1 MGNVVMIIMTILA
14 VAPLLLVIISSF
26 TDNNTLIRN
35 GYSYFPEKFS
45 LDAYHYIFVENP
57 QVLKAYLVSFRLT
70 AVGTVLSLSVTT
82 LLAYAI
88 SKKELP
94 ARGVLTFYVF
104 FTMLFNGGLVPTYIN
119 YVNIFHIKD
128 TFWGLLL
135 PGLVTNGF
143 NVLLMKSYFTSSIPD
158 EIVEAAYIDGAKD
171 LTIYFKII
179 LPLVKPAIATTAI
192 LSFQAVWT
200 NIETSN
206 LYINDETMK
215 TLPFYLNTLA
225 NANNNV
231 AGQGL
236 QAAAVL
242 IQFLPNLL
250 MFIILRKSFMNTMAN
265 SGIK

>member
-119 YVNIFHIKD
+119 YVNIF
-128 TFWGLLL
+128 
-135 PGLVTNGF
+135 
-143 NVLLMKSYFTSSIPD
+143 
-158 EIVEAAYIDGAKD
+158 
-171 LTIYFKII
+171 LTLKQ
-179 LPLVKPAIATTAI
+179 L
-192 LSFQAVWT
+192 
-200 NIETSN
+200 
-206 LYINDETMK
+206 
-215 TLPFYLNTLA
+215 
-225 NANNNV
+225 
-231 AGQGL
+231 
-236 QAAAVL
+236 
-242 IQFLPNLL
+242 
-250 MFIILRKSFMNTMAN
+250 
-265 SGIK
+265 